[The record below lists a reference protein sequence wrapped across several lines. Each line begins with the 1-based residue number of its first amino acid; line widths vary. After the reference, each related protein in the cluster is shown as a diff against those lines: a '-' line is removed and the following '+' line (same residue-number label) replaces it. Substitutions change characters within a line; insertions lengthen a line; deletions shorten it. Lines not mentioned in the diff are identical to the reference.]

1 MKSTKAA
8 IRYAKALL
16 EMSIEQKVLDPVLH
30 DMSRIMTM
38 AQTSQDFVSFL
49 NSPIIKA
56 DKKIKIINAL
66 IVDLQP
72 LSAGF
77 ISLIVKNGRSA
88 MLPFIASG
96 YSSLLEK
103 HRGIVSGTIT
113 SAVALDNDTRK
124 KIIDKLSMHNDKV
137 SERLINIG
145 KGRPEGVVIK
155 GIDRNKTFAGELRLV
170 EKIDPALIGGFIITI
185 GDKQIDSSVASKLKN
200 LRQELTN

>member
-96 YSSLLEK
+96 YCSLLEK

-113 SAVALDNDTRK
+113 SAVALYNDSRK
-124 KIIDKLSMHNDKV
+124 KIIDKLS
-137 SERLINIG
+137 
-145 KGRPEGVVIK
+145 
-155 GIDRNKTFAGELRLV
+155 KTFTGELRLV

>member
-30 DMSRIMTM
+30 DMSRIITM
-38 AQTSQDFVSFL
+38 AQSSQDFVSFL
-49 NSPIIKA
+49 NSPIINT

-113 SAVALDNDTRK
+113 SAVALDNDSRK
-124 KIIDKLSMHNDKV
+124 KIIDKLS
-137 SERLINIG
+137 
-145 KGRPEGVVIK
+145 
-155 GIDRNKTFAGELRLV
+155 KTFAGELRLV